1 VSPGTLDHKHICLKT
16 ETEKGST
23 VMTTSAES
31 ERVVRACNYAYSRK
45 DVDLT
50 LTFMADDLERK
61 GEWSA
66 GWITIDKERWGSAM
80 RSFFSAF
87 PDWGWEL
94 TTLIAADDLVACE
107 FFEHGT
113 FTEPYDLLPGLT
125 IQPSGASYED
135 RDGVFLRVN
144 DEGLIA
150 EIHAYV
156 TRDLQRKLGL
166 ESAIADF
173 LAQN

>member
-1 VSPGTLDHKHICLKT
+1 MASA
-16 ETEKGST
+16 
-23 VMTTSAES
+23 AES
-31 ERVVRACNYAYSRK
+31 ERVVRAWNDAYSRK

-66 GWITIDKERWGSAM
+66 GWTTIGKGTWGSAM

-87 PDWGWEL
+87 PDWSWEL
-94 TTLIAADDLVACE
+94 TTLVAADDLVACE

-113 FTEPYDLLPGLT
+113 FTQPYDLLPGLT
-125 IQPSGASYED
+125 IQPTGASYED
-135 RDGVFLRVN
+135 RDAVFLRIN

-156 TRDLQRKLGL
+156 TRDLQRKFGL
-166 ESAIADF
+166 ELAIANF
-173 LAQN
+173 LAQS